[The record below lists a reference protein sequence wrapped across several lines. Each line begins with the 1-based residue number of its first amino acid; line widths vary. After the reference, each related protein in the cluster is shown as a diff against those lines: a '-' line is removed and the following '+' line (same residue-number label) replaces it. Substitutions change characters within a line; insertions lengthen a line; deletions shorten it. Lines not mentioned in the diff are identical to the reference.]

1 MKVNQKNFA
10 HRDTPLEIPSL
21 LSLQLDSFAD
31 FTQDSVPP
39 AERKVQGLEAV
50 FREMFPIEDE
60 HKNFRLEYVR
70 YEFGSPRYSPEEA
83 RARGVN
89 YTRPL
94 KVIFRLV
101 KKGFGK
107 DAGEVRDVVEQEVFF
122 CEFPWMTANGS
133 FIINGVER
141 VVVSQLHRAPG
152 VYFTREGEEI
162 SALLVPLRGA
172 WFEVVIDKNEVMFV
186 LLDRKRRI
194 PAFTFFRIMGYEPA
208 AVIQALF
215 RTERRAPR
223 PGDVLAA
230 DVRDSGG
237 EVQARAGEQL
247 SEAMCEFLAARG
259 VNEVLV
265 VPEGQPGLRV
275 VVNSIKE
282 DKATSREDAIR
293 RIYYRL
299 RSIAPHSLEVAE
311 QLILGTLFDSRRF
324 DLGAVGR
331 YKLNRRLFLERGE
344 QGGTG
349 LQREDVLAIVR
360 YLIRLAE
367 EAQFGTLTL
376 SADSQSE
383 RNRLLKRLK
392 EENCA
397 PDGEVFDQY
406 RNRLLLNYWDLD
418 TAQRAEAVL
427 RREGIKAELS
437 VLRYQ
442 TDDVDHLG
450 SRRVRRVGE
459 LLENQ
464 FRQALLQLAQNIRER
479 AAFIDDSQLV
489 PQELVNARV
498 VANAIMQFFTQNQ
511 LCQFMEQTNPLA
523 ELTHKRRVSTL
534 GPGGLT
540 KETAGFEV
548 RDVHYSHYG
557 RLCPIETPEGPNIGL
572 IATVA
577 TYSHIDNYGFI
588 STPYWRVEDGRVI
601 MGKGKEVYLT
611 PEEEDRY
618 TIAQST
624 TELLPD
630 GRFAKKEVICRRR
643 GDVITVPPEQVDFM
657 DVSPKQLF
665 APSTVMIPFLEH
677 DDADRA
683 LMGANMQR
691 QAVPL
696 LVPQKPVVATG
707 VEGKFAAE
715 SGAVLR
721 AEEDGVVTKVDART
735 ITVRTATGLK
745 EYQLV
750 KFRKSNQYTCLSQRP
765 LVQPGDTVKK
775 GDIIADGPA
784 TDEGQLAL
792 GRNVLVAFV
801 PWRGYNY
808 EDAIVVSE
816 DLLKEDAF
824 TSIQI
829 LEFEIQAR
837 ETRLGPE
844 LITRD
849 IPGATEEELKH
860 LDEFGIVRVG
870 AEVGPGDI
878 LVGRITPKGETDYT
892 PEERLLRAIFGE
904 KAANVRD
911 TSLRVEPGVFGTVID
926 RRILSR
932 KINDPLTRRL
942 EKERVAE
949 ANHKFELK
957 RQFLTERRDEKLR
970 AILRGHK
977 AAANAKTR
985 SGRVVHK
992 AGLVMDD
999 EFFNSEDFSSVV
1011 NFTQLVGSP
1020 KLQEQ
1025 VQAILDEYK
1034 REVAVA
1040 EKERDD
1046 EVERVARG
1054 DELPHGVLRWV
1065 TVFIAQKRR
1074 LSVGDKMAGRHGNKG
1089 VVAKILP
1096 REDMPY
1102 IAVSPD
1108 GDGVTETIKEMRGL
1122 PVDMVLNPL
1131 GVPSRMNIGQ
1141 VLEAHLG
1148 WAAKV
1153 LGYQA
1158 VCPVFESA
1166 TPEEIREELKKAGL
1180 PADGKIVLY
1189 DGRTGE
1195 PFAGKVTVGVMYM
1208 MKLIHMV
1215 DDKIHARS
1223 TGRYSLITQ
1232 QPLGGK
1238 AQFGGQRF
1246 GEMEVWALEAYGAAH
1261 ALQEMLTI
1269 KSDDVDGRSA
1279 LYEALA
1285 RGKNPPRPKAPA
1297 SFMVLMKE
1305 LQGLGLEVMLERE
1318 SKGAE
1323 GDKGKSAAGGEPD
1336 ARAVPAS
1343 AQQPEAQK
1351 KRGVK

>member
-1 MKVNQKNFA
+1 VLKTKQKNFA
-10 HRDTPLEIPSL
+10 HRETPLEIPSL
-21 LSLQLDSFAD
+21 LSLQIESFAS
-31 FTQDSVPP
+31 FTQADVPP
-39 AERKVQGLEAV
+39 AERRVQGLEAV
-50 FREMFPIEDE
+50 FKEMFPIEDE
-60 HKNFRLEYVR
+60 HKNFRLDYVR

-83 RARGVN
+83 TARGVT
-89 YTRPL
+89 YSRPL
-94 KVIFRLV
+94 KVVFRLV

-107 DAGEVRDVVEQEVFF
+107 GSEEVRDLIEQEVYF
-122 CEFPWMTANGS
+122 CEFPWMTRGGS

-141 VVVSQLHRAPG
+141 VVVSQLHRSPG
-152 VYFTREGEEI
+152 VYFTREGEEV

-172 WFEVVIDKNEVMFV
+172 WFEMVVDKSGELVV

-194 PAFTFFRIMGYEPA
+194 PAATFFRAIGLTHSD
-208 AVIQALF
+208 VLKRLF
-215 RTERRAPR
+215 YTEERTLEV
-223 PGDVLAA
+223 GDVLVQDIA
-230 DVRDSGG
+230 DSSTG
-237 EVQARAGEQL
+237 EVYARAGERL
-247 SEAMCEFLAARG
+247 TEGLIELLNNRG
-259 VNEVLV
+259 VTTALV
-265 VPEGQPGLRV
+265 APQGQAGLGII
-275 VVNSIKE
+275 VNTLKE
-282 DKATSREDAIR
+282 DRSTSREDAIK

-299 RSIAPHSLEVAE
+299 RSIAPHSLDIA
-311 QLILGTLFDSRRF
+311 QQMIIGMLFDNRRF

-331 YKLNRRLFLERGE
+331 YKLNRRLFLS
-344 QGGTG
+344 TPDAVTT
-349 LQREDVLAIVR
+349 LTPEDIVAITR
-360 YLIRLAE
+360 YLIRLADESQYYTILSTCESAE
-367 EAQFGTLTL
+367 ERDRILRTLK
-376 SADSQSE
+376 DG
-383 RNRLLKRLK
+383 
-392 EENCA
+392 NCQ
-397 PDGEVFDQY
+397 PDGYIYDQY
-406 RNRLLLNYWDLD
+406 RRSIFLNYWDSKIGEQ
-418 TAQRAEAVL
+418 AQARL
-427 RREGIKAELS
+427 RSAGFKSDGDI
-437 VLRYQ
+437 VRYN

-464 FRQALLQLAQNIRER
+464 VRQALLQLAQNIRER
-479 AAFIDDSQLV
+479 AAFIDDSSLV
-489 PQELVNARV
+489 PQELVNTRV

-557 RLCPIETPEGPNIGL
+557 RICPIETPEGPNIGL
-572 IATVA
+572 IATVS
-577 TYSHIDNYGFI
+577 TYADIDHYGFI
-588 STPYWRVEDGRVI
+588 STPYWRVKDGRVI
-601 MGKGKEVYLT
+601 MGKGKEIYLT

-618 TIAQST
+618 TIAQYTS
-624 TELLPD
+624 ELLPD
-630 GRFAKKEVICRRR
+630 GRFADKEVICRRR
-643 GDVITVPPEQVDFM
+643 GDVISVPPEQVDFM

-696 LVPQKPVVATG
+696 LVPEKPVVATG

-715 SGAVLR
+715 SGAVLL
-721 AEEDGVVTKVDART
+721 AEEDGVVTRVDART
-735 ITVRTATGLK
+735 ITLRTESGLK
-745 EYQLV
+745 EYRLT
-750 KFRKSNQYTCLSQRP
+750 KFRKSNQYTCLTQRP
-765 LVQPGDTVKK
+765 VVQPGDEVKK
-775 GDIIADGPA
+775 GDILADGPA
-784 TDEGQLAL
+784 TESGQLAL

-808 EDAIVVSE
+808 EDAIIVSE
-816 DLLKEDAF
+816 NLLKEDAF

-844 LITRD
+844 IITRD
-849 IPGATEEELKH
+849 IPGASEDELRN
-860 LDEFGIVRVG
+860 LDEFGIVRIG

-878 LVGRITPKGETDYT
+878 LVGRITPKGETEYT

-911 TSLRVEPGVFGTVID
+911 SSLRVEPGVFGTVVE
-926 RRILSR
+926 RRVLSR
-932 KINDPLTRRL
+932 KLNDALSRRL
-942 EKERVAE
+942 ERERIEE
-949 ANHKFELK
+949 ANRKLEVKKEF
-957 RQFLTERRDEKLR
+957 FAERRNEKLR
-970 AILRGHK
+970 SILRGHK

-985 SGRVVHK
+985 SGKVVHK

-999 EFFNSEDFSSVV
+999 EFLNSDDFTSVV
-1011 NFTQLVGSP
+1011 NFAQLVSNP
-1020 KLQEQ
+1020 RLQEQ
-1025 VQAILDEYK
+1025 INKATEEY
-1034 REVAVA
+1034 EEAVA
-1040 EKERDD
+1040 RARQERDE
-1046 EVERVARG
+1046 EVERVTRG
-1054 DELPHGVLRWV
+1054 DELPHGVLRWI

-1074 LSVGDKMAGRHGNKG
+1074 LAVGDKMAGRHGNKG
-1089 VVAKILP
+1089 VVAKVLP
-1096 REDMPY
+1096 VEDMPY
-1102 IAVSPD
+1102 LAVVPGQDKES
-1108 GDGVTETIKEMRGL
+1108 GTLKELRGVA
-1122 PVDMVLNPL
+1122 VDMVLNPL

-1148 WAAKV
+1148 WAAKI

-1166 TPEEIREELKKAGL
+1166 TPEEIKEELRKAGL
-1180 PADGKIVLY
+1180 PEDGKVVLY

-1195 PFAGKVTVGVMYM
+1195 RFQGKVTVGVMYM

-1261 ALQEMLTI
+1261 ALQEVLTI
-1269 KSDDVDGRSA
+1269 KSDDVEGRSA

-1285 RGKNPPRPKAPA
+1285 RGKNPPKPKAPA
-1297 SFMVLMKE
+1297 SFMVLVKE
-1305 LQGLGLEVMLERE
+1305 LQGLGLELVPEQE
-1318 SKGAE
+1318 KKGE
-1323 GDKGKSAAGGEPD
+1323 KGE
-1336 ARAVPAS
+1336 V
-1343 AQQPEAQK
+1343 
-1351 KRGVK
+1351 

>member
-1 MKVNQKNFA
+1 MKLVQKNFA
-10 HRDTPLEIPSL
+10 RRETPLQIPSL
-21 LSLQLDSFAD
+21 LSLQVESFLH
-31 FTQDSVPP
+31 FTQSDLSPG
-39 AERKVQGLEAV
+39 ERQIHGLEAV

-60 HKNFRLEYVR
+60 QKNFRLEYVR
-70 YEFGSPRYSPEEA
+70 YEFGNPRYSPEEA
-83 RARGVN
+83 IVRGAT
-89 YTRPL
+89 YSRPL
-94 KVIFRLV
+94 KVTFRMI
-101 KKGFGK
+101 KKGFIK
-107 DAGEVRDVVEQEVFF
+107 HNDEVRDVVEQEVYF
-122 CEFPWMTANGS
+122 CDFPWMTFGGS

-141 VVVSQLHRAPG
+141 VVVSQLHRSPG
-152 VYFTREGEEI
+152 VYFTSEGEEL

-172 WFEVVIDKNEVMFV
+172 WFEMVVDKNGELVV

-194 PAFTFFRIMGYEPA
+194 PAATFFCAIGLTH
-208 AVIQALF
+208 VDILKNLF
-215 RTERRAPR
+215 YTEKRNLKV
-223 PGDVLAA
+223 GDVLVE
-230 DVRDSGG
+230 DVVDSTTG
-237 EVQARAGEQL
+237 EVYARSGERL
-247 SEAMCEFLAARG
+247 TEGLIELLNAHG
-259 VNEVLV
+259 VTTALV
-265 VPEGQPGLRV
+265 APQGQPGLGII
-275 VVNSIKE
+275 VNTLKE
-282 DKATSREDAIR
+282 DRAISTEDAIR

-299 RSIAPHSLEVAE
+299 RSIAPHSLDIAQ
-311 QLILGTLFDSRRF
+311 QLIIGMLFDNRRF

-331 YKLNRRLFLERGE
+331 YKLNRRLFLNTQENV
-344 QGGTG
+344 TT
-349 LQREDVLAIVR
+349 LTPADIVAITR
-360 YLIRLAE
+360 YLIRLADESQYYTILLPCENAE
-367 EAQFGTLTL
+367 ERSQILATLK
-376 SADSQSE
+376 DDNCPPDNYFFDPY
-383 RNRLLKRLK
+383 RHNILLT
-392 EENCA
+392 
-397 PDGEVFDQY
+397 
-406 RNRLLLNYWDLD
+406 YWDSKVGVK
-418 TAQRAEAVL
+418 AQS
-427 RREGIKAELS
+427 ILS
-437 VLRYQ
+437 TKGYKPNVDVVRYG

-464 FRQALLQLAQNIRER
+464 VRQALLQLAQNIRER
-479 AAFIDDSQLV
+479 VAFIDESSLV
-489 PQELVNARV
+489 PQELVNTRV

-557 RLCPIETPEGPNIGL
+557 RICPIETPEGPNIGL
-572 IATVA
+572 IATVS
-577 TYSHIDNYGFI
+577 TYADIDHYGFI
-588 STPYWRVEDGRVI
+588 RTPYWRVKDGKVI

-618 TIAQST
+618 TIAQYT
-624 TELLPD
+624 TELHSD
-630 GRFAKKEVICRRR
+630 GRFVQKEVICRRR
-643 GDVITVPPEQVDFM
+643 GDVISASPELVDFM

-696 LVPQKPVVATG
+696 LVPEKPIVATG
-707 VEGKFAAE
+707 VEGKFARE
-715 SGAVLR
+715 SGAVLL
-721 AEEDGVVTKVDART
+721 AEENGIVTKVDARAIT
-735 ITVRTATGLK
+735 IRTESGLK
-745 EYQLV
+745 EYRLT
-750 KFRKSNQYTCLSQRP
+750 KFRKSNQYTCLTQRP
-765 LVQPGDTVKK
+765 LVQPGDEIQK

-784 TDEGQLAL
+784 TDGGQLAL

-808 EDAIVVSE
+808 EDAIIVSE
-816 DLLKEDAF
+816 QLLKEDAF

-829 LEFEIQAR
+829 LEFETQAR

-844 LITRD
+844 IITRD
-849 IPGATEEELKH
+849 IPGAGEDELRN
-860 LDEFGIVRVG
+860 LDEFGIVRIG

-878 LVGRITPKGETDYT
+878 LVGRITPKGETEYT

-911 TSLRVEPGVFGTVID
+911 SSLRVEPGVFGTVVD

-932 KINDPLTRRL
+932 KLNDPLSRRL
-942 EKERVAE
+942 ERERTEE
-949 ANHKFELK
+949 ANRKFEIK
-957 RQFLTERRDEKLR
+957 KDFFAERRDEKLR
-970 AILRGHK
+970 QILRGHK

-985 SGRVVHK
+985 SGKVVHK

-999 EFFNSEDFSSVV
+999 DFLNSEDFSSVT
-1011 NFTQLVGSP
+1011 NFTQLVSNP

-1025 VQAILDEYK
+1025 MKKAVEEYEEAIL
-1034 REVAVA
+1034 RARQ
-1040 EKERDD
+1040 ERD
-1046 EVERVARG
+1046 EEIERVTRG
-1054 DELPHGVLRWV
+1054 DELPHGVSRWI

-1074 LSVGDKMAGRHGNKG
+1074 LAVGDKMAGRHGNKG
-1089 VVAKILP
+1089 VVAKVLP
-1096 REDMPY
+1096 IEDMPFL
-1102 IAVSPD
+1102 AVDPGRAEESA
-1108 GDGVTETIKEMRGL
+1108 TLKEMRGV

-1166 TPEEIREELKKAGL
+1166 TPKEIKEELRKAGL
-1180 PADGKIVLY
+1180 PEDGKVVLY

-1195 PFAGKVTVGVMYM
+1195 RFQGKVTVGVTYM

-1261 ALQEMLTI
+1261 VLQEMLTI
-1269 KSDDVDGRSA
+1269 KSDDVEGRSA

-1285 RGKNPPRPKAPA
+1285 RGQNPPRPRAPA
-1297 SFMVLMKE
+1297 SFMVLVKE
-1305 LQGLGLEVMLERE
+1305 LQGLGLEL
-1318 SKGAE
+1318 
-1323 GDKGKSAAGGEPD
+1323 
-1336 ARAVPAS
+1336 VPE
-1343 AQQPEAQK
+1343 QEK
-1351 KRGVK
+1351 KREKGEA

>member
-1 MKVNQKNFA
+1 MKILQKNFA
-10 HRDTPLEIPSL
+10 HGETPLEIPSL
-21 LSLQLDSFAD
+21 FSLQVESFVH
-31 FTQDSVPP
+31 FTQADVPP
-39 AERKVQGLEAV
+39 AERQVQGLEAV

-60 HKNFRLEYVR
+60 HKNFRLDYIR
-70 YEFGSPRYSPEEA
+70 YEFGSPRNSPEEA
-83 RARGVN
+83 TVRGVT
-89 YTRPL
+89 YSRPL
-94 KVIFRLV
+94 KVTFRMI
-101 KKGFGK
+101 KRGFRK
-107 DAGEVRDVVEQEVFF
+107 HNNEVRDIVEQEVYF
-122 CEFPWMTANGS
+122 CDFPWMTRNGS

-141 VVVSQLHRAPG
+141 VVVSQLHRSPG
-152 VYFTREGEEI
+152 VYFTREGDEL

-172 WFEVVIDKNEVMFV
+172 WFEIIVDKRGELVV

-194 PAFTFFRIMGYEPA
+194 PAATFFRAIGMTH
-208 AVIQALF
+208 VDILKNLF
-215 RTERRAPR
+215 YTEKRNLQV
-223 PGDVLAA
+223 GDVLVE
-230 DVRDSGG
+230 DVVDSTTGD
-237 EVQARAGEQL
+237 VYARAGERL
-247 SEAMCEFLAARG
+247 TEGLIELLNARG
-259 VNEVLV
+259 VTTVLV
-265 VPEGQPGLRV
+265 APQGQPGLGII
-275 VVNSIKE
+275 VNTLKE
-282 DKATSREDAIR
+282 DRATSTEDAIR

-299 RSIAPHSLEVAE
+299 RSIAPHSLDIAQ
-311 QLILGTLFDSRRF
+311 QLILGMLIDSRRF

-331 YKLNRRLFLERGE
+331 YKLNRRLFLNTQENV
-344 QGGTG
+344 TT
-349 LQREDVLAIVR
+349 LTPADIVAITR
-360 YLIRLAE
+360 YLIRLADESQYYTILLPCVDGE
-367 EAQFGTLTL
+367 ERSRILTT
-376 SADSQSE
+376 
-383 RNRLLKRLK
+383 LK
-392 EENCA
+392 EASCP
-397 PDGEVFDQY
+397 PDYYFFDQY
-406 RNRLLLNYWDLD
+406 RRTILLTYWNSKAGVK
-418 TAQRAEAVL
+418 AQGVLSASGYKPNGDAV
-427 RREGIKAELS
+427 
-437 VLRYQ
+437 RYG
-442 TDDVDHLG
+442 TDDVDHLS

-464 FRQALLQLAQNIRER
+464 VRQALLQLAQNIRER
-479 AAFIDDSQLV
+479 AAFIDESALV
-489 PQELVNARV
+489 PQELVNTRV

-557 RLCPIETPEGPNIGL
+557 RICPIETPEGPNIGL
-572 IATVA
+572 IATVS
-577 TYSHIDNYGFI
+577 TYADIDHYGFI
-588 STPYWRVEDGRVI
+588 RTPYWRVKDGKVI

-618 TIAQST
+618 TIAQYT
-624 TELLPD
+624 TELQPD
-630 GRFAKKEVICRRR
+630 GRFVQKEVIGRRR
-643 GDVITVPPEQVDFM
+643 GDIIIVPPEQVDLM

-665 APSTVMIPFLEH
+665 APSTVIIPFLEH

-696 LVPQKPVVATG
+696 LVPEKPVVATG
-707 VEGKFAAE
+707 VEGKFAKE
-715 SGAVLR
+715 SGAVLL
-721 AEEDGVVTKVDART
+721 AEEDGIVTKVDART
-735 ITVRTATGLK
+735 ITMRTETGLK
-745 EYQLV
+745 EYRLT
-750 KFRKSNQYTCLSQRP
+750 KFRKSNQYTCLTQRS
-765 LVQPGDTVKK
+765 LVQAGDEVRK

-784 TDEGQLAL
+784 TDGGQLAL

-816 DLLKEDAF
+816 QILKEDAF

-844 LITRD
+844 VITRD
-849 IPGATEEELKH
+849 IPGASEDELRN
-860 LDEFGIVRVG
+860 LDEFGIVRIG
-870 AEVGPGDI
+870 AEVGPDDI
-878 LVGRITPKGETDYT
+878 LVGRITPKGETEYT

-911 TSLRVEPGVFGTVID
+911 SSLRVEPGVFGTVVD

-932 KINDPLTRRL
+932 KLNDPLSRRL
-942 EKERVAE
+942 ERERTE
-949 ANHKFELK
+949 ESNRKFEVK
-957 RQFLTERRDEKLR
+957 KEFLAERRDEKLR
-970 AILRGHK
+970 QILRGHK

-985 SGRVVHK
+985 SGKVVHK

-999 EFFNSEDFSSVV
+999 EFLNSEDFSSVT
-1011 NFTQLVGSP
+1011 NFAQLVSNP

-1025 VQAILDEYK
+1025 IKRTLEEYS
-1034 REVAVA
+1034 EAVERA
-1040 EKERDD
+1040 RRERD
-1046 EVERVARG
+1046 EEIELITRG
-1054 DELPHGVLRWV
+1054 DELPHGVLRWI

-1074 LSVGDKMAGRHGNKG
+1074 LAVGDKMAGRHGNKG
-1089 VVAKILP
+1089 VVAKVLP
-1096 REDMPY
+1096 IEDMPFL
-1102 IAVSPD
+1102 AVD
-1108 GDGVTETIKEMRGL
+1108 LGKTEESATLNDMRGV

-1166 TPEEIREELKKAGL
+1166 TPEKIKEELRKAGL
-1180 PADGKIVLY
+1180 PEDGKVVLY

-1195 PFAGKVTVGVMYM
+1195 RFDGKVTVGVMYM

-1261 ALQEMLTI
+1261 ALQEVLTI
-1269 KSDDVDGRSA
+1269 KSDDVEGRGA

-1285 RGKNPPRPKAPA
+1285 RGQNPPRPKAPA
-1297 SFMVLMKE
+1297 SFMVLVKE
-1305 LQGLGLEVMLERE
+1305 LQGLGLEL
-1318 SKGAE
+1318 
-1323 GDKGKSAAGGEPD
+1323 
-1336 ARAVPAS
+1336 VPE
-1343 AQQPEAQK
+1343 QG
-1351 KRGVK
+1351 KRGEA